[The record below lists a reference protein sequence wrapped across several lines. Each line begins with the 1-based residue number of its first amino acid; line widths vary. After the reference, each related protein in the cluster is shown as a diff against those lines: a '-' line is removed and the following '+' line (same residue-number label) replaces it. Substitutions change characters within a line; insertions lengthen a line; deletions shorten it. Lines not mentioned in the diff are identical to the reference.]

1 MRSQRRLGSAARH
14 TGSST
19 LALLVLATAL
29 VLPTVPAAAVP
40 DETFADDFSPAG
52 WGGSDG
58 SLPWADPWN
67 EVGEFDGI
75 DSGSIRIG
83 NEPHCATDPCLLLGR
98 DPGPSASA
106 TREADLSAFATA
118 QLTFDYE
125 IHTHPGNAGSVS
137 LWINADGGA
146 TWAHLASW
154 QLDTDEIGSAD
165 IDITNHM
172 GPRTTIRFTIYD
184 NTDDS
189 HMNVDNVEIGV
200 QYWILQPTPTSE
212 DLWAVQFPVDDQVG
226 YAGGGN
232 GLILKTSD
240 GGETWGEQ
248 TTPASSTIRGIDFP
262 VDATTGYAVGSS
274 DTVMKTTNGVDW
286 VMQTTP
292 TNVTLEGV
300 DFVDNATGFAVGDG
314 GTILKTTDGG
324 TTWIDKPSGTSE
336 NLRGVSFPVDAQTG
350 YAVGTSGTILKTT
363 DGGDSWQGQS
373 SGTSRSL
380 NAVHFPVD
388 TSVGY
393 VAANS
398 GELLKTDNGGSSWT
412 LSTPGGDDL
421 RALHFPQDAQHG
433 HVAADNG
440 NVLATESSGSSWDT
454 EPVPTSLDLLDIW
467 FTDLTHGWVVG
478 RSGLIYKTGAGTPSP
493 PSPPPPQ
500 IVVSEFTTRNE
511 EFIELYNAGS
521 TAVDIDGFLLEIDGE
536 PDITVDQGGGPIL
549 LPPGGHYLLVQQG
562 AALTASADQ
571 IFPFPGGLQ
580 SDIGFRLRDGGG
592 ALLDEV
598 GAGTTT
604 WGEGSG
610 LPAMTAGPIQSYE
623 RLNTLGL
630 GNCVDTDDNIDDFV
644 HNYGDNNPQNMS
656 DPAIPCGTPAPAD
669 HVVISEFR
677 PWGPAG
683 DDDEF
688 VELFNPTS
696 SPVDIS
702 GWVFHI
708 TEPGLF
714 RDYHVVPGGTVLD
727 PGEHYLLSDDDGPA
741 PNDAQPYDVATN
753 YGTAYGDVVLKND
766 VGTIVDVLGY
776 GSDNGQ
782 MWEGTALPSYAGD
795 ADDRSYVRRNG
806 GYTDTDDN
814 LSDFV
819 FSFAATP
826 ERSDLDPTQPATF
839 YAVAGDGGGG
849 GGDDLATIVNP
860 IDPDPSSNETSIGI
874 GTGTSGIRAAAWQPS
889 TGTLYA
895 VDGGQLGIIDTVTG
909 AFTPRPSAIGNGDGI
924 QGDLLMDDVVG
935 LAFHPQTG
943 ELYAAQRRPLFT
955 QPGVLFVIDP
965 VSGSIIPGVFG
976 GDDYVQIQPNGSN
989 WQVTDLAFD
998 PATSDLY
1005 AIHNS
1010 EFLNTFA
1017 LSAVDPASGASSGI
1031 GSVPAD
1037 LSSLDFDADGRLW
1050 STTSSGSAPEQLHE
1064 LDKSTGASLGSVD
1077 LDNGF
1082 DYEALAI
1089 PSTPPPNEPPVFDQD
1104 LLDRTDAEGTL
1115 IAIAATATD
1124 PNPSD
1129 NLTYSATGLPEGVA
1143 IDSVTGDIGGAL
1155 GPNST
1160 GVYSITVT
1168 VTDDGTPSLQDTDVF
1183 TWTVTPG
1190 EVTYL
1195 VANSGGA
1202 NGGNDLLTAVD
1213 LTDPDLN
1220 TNEVD
1225 IGTGTGT
1232 WNIEAIALQPGTNT
1246 LFAVED
1252 DQLGTVDLT
1261 TGVYSPR
1268 PSIAGAGNGP
1278 VGLIAFDNIEGLA
1291 FDPFT
1296 GDLYGTHRQGDW
1308 EEDLL
1313 FRIDPISGAH
1323 VPGAFAGDDYVP
1335 IERQG
1340 GYYHAADIAFDPTTS
1355 QLFLVHWDLA
1365 GDWSLA
1371 TLDPA
1376 TGATVTLGATPHYI
1390 MSLAFDEA
1398 GRLYTSTETGG
1409 TERIYELSK
1418 FDGSWLGG
1426 IDIDNGEYYEAM
1438 AIAFPVN
1445 PNQAP
1450 VFDQNLLGR
1459 TDPEGSTISL
1469 SAAATDPD
1477 GHNVGYTATGLP
1489 PGLSID
1495 PASGLITGTI
1505 DFDASGVHAVE
1516 ITATDDGI
1524 PNLSAIDTFTW
1535 TVSELNRP
1543 PVFDQDLLDRTDP
1556 EGTVISLSASATD
1569 PDADDTLTYGAS
1581 GLPPGLSIDPGSG
1594 LISGTIDYTAAAG
1607 SPYAVTVTATD
1618 DGAPP
1623 ESAIPDTFSWT
1634 VDNTNRPP
1642 VIVNPGPQTTPEL
1655 ALFSIVIT
1663 ASDPDGTTPS
1673 FTDSGTLPAWA
1684 VLTDNLDGTATIAG
1698 TPGGGDSGTTTV
1710 TVTASDGDMT
1720 DDAVFD
1726 LTVTNTNVAPTI
1738 TNPNNQFGNEGSPFS
1753 VVLTASDP
1761 DGTTVSFTDSGTLP
1775 GWATLTDNGDDTAT
1789 ISGTPGYAD
1798 AGATTVTITAS
1809 DGDLSDDAV
1818 FFISIADT
1826 NRAPVVDPIADQSVA
1841 ENDPFTLVVTA
1852 SDPDGTI
1859 PALTASG
1866 LPGWASF
1873 VDNGDG
1879 TGTITG
1885 TPGFGDAAVSAVTI
1899 TASDGSLPGS
1909 EAFALTVTEVNRPP
1923 TVDPVA
1929 DQFVAEGAAL
1939 IPVVV
1944 SASDPDGTIPSLAA
1958 IGLPAWA
1965 SFVDNGDGTG
1975 TITGTP
1981 GYSDAGVST
1990 VTIEAEDGGIPN
2002 LSASTS
2008 FDLTV
2013 TNVNRPPV
2021 VNPIADQSVA
2031 EGDPFSFTATA
2042 SDPDGTIP
2050 SLSASGLP
2058 GWAVFVDHGDGTG
2071 AISGTPG
2078 YSDAAVSTITVTA
2091 SDGPL
2096 SDSKQFD
2103 LTVTDTN
2110 RHPVFENDLLDRA
2123 DLEGTVVALS
2133 AAATDPDLDALTY
2146 SATGLPTGLSIEPGS
2161 GLISGIIAISAADG
2175 SPYAVE
2181 ITVTDDGMPNKTAT
2195 DTFFWTVTDVNQP
2208 PAFDHSLLDRT
2219 DPEHTVISLS
2229 AAASDPDND
2238 ILTYVATG
2246 LPPGLSID
2254 PDSGLIT
2261 GTIAATAAAAS
2272 PYAVEI
2278 TVTDSGIPTLA
2289 DTDTFT
2295 WTITDV
2301 NRAPVLEWIPD
2312 QLGDEETLITFT
2324 ASATDPD
2331 LDGVVYSISGA
2342 PAGAVIDPETGVFS
2356 WTPGEEHGVGS
2367 YAVTV
2372 TATDDGVIPM
2382 SHSKTVTI
2390 NVAEVNQ
2397 RPKIEPIDDQVSG
2410 EGQSVTLAVV
2420 AIDPDLPAN
2429 DLEFSATGLPPG
2441 LSIEPA
2447 TGVISGTV
2455 EGSTAGQYEVRV
2467 SVTDNA
2473 APPLLAIAK
2482 FDWIVTDSNQPPEL
2496 KPVSPIAGD
2505 EATLISFTAVATD
2518 PDGDN
2523 LSFSLTGAPPGAAI
2537 DSSTGRFNW
2546 TPTEDQGPGF
2556 YSFTLMA
2563 SDDGTPQLAASRTVT
2578 VDVREVNAA
2587 PTITP
2592 LTDQSTIEGQP
2603 VVLAV
2608 QATDPDL
2615 PANGLTFAAVGLPAG
2630 LQLDPV
2636 SGLITGT
2643 PGADAAGSYE
2653 VTVTVTD
2660 DGSPQLEAA
2669 TTFAW
2674 EVVDNGIEELPND
2687 PPTISP
2693 IDDQYSDEQ
2702 ETISLQITAN
2712 DAEPITYSATGLPPG
2727 LVLDT
2732 RVGVIYGVIAVGSV
2746 GSHEVT
2752 ITAADSTDPSLRSS
2766 TEFVWIVTDVAAAQQ
2781 KEDIFEA
2788 IGAFEAPADNEPTE
2802 EEQIVRRS
2810 LVLMGSAAAAT
2821 TESLRWPL
2829 ALLLALLVG
2838 FATLGRVG
2846 LYPLLWRGERHSGVL
2861 TLLDSEFGFGLIDP
2875 DEGGEPVFVH
2885 VNSFPRRQRPH
2896 LAVGMRVR
2904 FRLLASD
2911 NRSSAWGA
2919 NLEYSYD

>member
-766 VGTIVDVLGY
+766 IGTIVDVLGY

-976 GDDYVQIQPNGSN
+976 GDDYVQIEPSGSN

-1064 LDKSTGASLGSVD
+1064 LDKTSGASLSSID
-1077 LDNGF
+1077 LDNGSNYESLAIQKPAPGPNNPPVF
-1082 DYEALAI
+1082 NQDLLDRTDPEGTFIDIDSPATDPDAGDSLTYGAVGLPDGINIDPDSGNITGVLAADSSGTYVVAVTVTDDGVPAMVDTDNFTWTVTEGEATYLVSAEGGGPGGNEAQLSVVDRADSDPATNEVTIGDTIGRTNAEGLAFQPGTNVLFASHGEQLGTIDVTTGVFTSLPETAGVGNGSDGPEAFDNIEALSFDPATGNFYASHRPGNGSVQSMLLQVDPSTGAHVPGAFDGDDYIEVQRQGQHYQVPGMAHDPTDGTLYVIHWDNIGGDNWDLATVDPTTGATTTIGAIPDDVTGLSFSGNGELFAITDEPTGGTLYGINKTNGAVTSTITVDNTHDYEAIAVAI
-1089 PSTPPPNEPPVFDQD
+1089 PPQPNLPPVFDQD
-1104 LLDRTDAEGTL
+1104 LLDRTDPEGTL
-1115 IAIAATATD
+1115 INIDVAATD
-1124 PNPSD
+1124 PNLADTLSY
-1129 NLTYSATGLPEGVA
+1129 NATGLPEGLT
-1143 IDSVTGDIGGAL
+1143 IDPVTGTISGAL
-1155 GPNST
+1155 GPNSA
-1160 GVYSITVT
+1160 GVYSVTLT
-1168 VTDDGTPSLQDTDVF
+1168 VTDNGTPNLQDTDIF

-1190 EVTYL
+1190 EVAYL
-1195 VANSGGA
+1195 VANNGGA

-1225 IGTGTGT
+1225 IGIGTGT
-1232 WNIEAIALQPGTNT
+1232 WNIEAIALQPGSNV
-1246 LFAVED
+1246 LFAVEG
-1252 DQLGTVDLT
+1252 DQLGTIDVT
-1261 TGVYSPR
+1261 TGVFTPK
-1268 PSIAGAGNGP
+1268 PSIAGAGNGAA
-1278 VGLIAFDNIEGLA
+1278 GLIAFDNIEGLS

-1296 GDLYGTHRQGDW
+1296 GDLYGTQRQGDW

-1313 FRIDPISGAH
+1313 FLIDPISGAH

-1335 IERQG
+1335 IESQG
-1340 GYYHAADIAFDPTTS
+1340 IYYHAADIAFDPTTG
-1355 QLFLVHWDLA
+1355 QLFLVHWDLG

-1418 FDGSWLGG
+1418 LDGSWIGG

-1438 AIAFPVN
+1438 AIAFPAD
-1445 PNQAP
+1445 PNRPP
-1450 VFDQNLLGR
+1450 VFNQNLLDQ
-1459 TDPEGSTISL
+1459 TDPEGSPISL

-1477 GHNVGYTATGLP
+1477 GHDVSYAAVGLP

-1495 PASGLITGTI
+1495 ADSGLISGTI
-1505 DFDASGVHAVE
+1505 DFSATGTYAVE

-1524 PNLSAIDTFTW
+1524 PNLSDLDTFTW
-1535 TVSELNRP
+1535 LVTELNRP
-1543 PVFDQDLLDRTDP
+1543 PVFDQDLLDRTDA
-1556 EGTVISLSASATD
+1556 EGATISLAASATD
-1569 PDADDTLTYGAS
+1569 PDADDTVTYGAT
-1581 GLPPGLSIDPGSG
+1581 GLPSGLSIDPGSG
-1594 LISGTIDYTAAAG
+1594 LISGTIDYTAATG
-1607 SPYAVTVTATD
+1607 SPYGVTITATD

-1623 ESAIPDTFSWT
+1623 ESAVPDTFVWT

-1642 VIVNPGPQTTPEL
+1642 TIVNPGPQTTPEF
-1655 ALFSIVIT
+1655 ALFSIVVA
-1663 ASDPDGTTPS
+1663 ASDPDGTIPT

-1684 VLTDNLDGTATIAG
+1684 VLTDNLDGTATITG

-1710 TVTASDGDMT
+1710 TVTASDGDLT

-1726 LTVTNTNVAPTI
+1726 LTVTNTNVAPII
-1738 TNPNNQFGNEGSPFS
+1738 TNP
-1753 VVLTASDP
+1753 
-1761 DGTTVSFTDSGTLP
+1761 
-1775 GWATLTDNGDDTAT
+1775 
-1789 ISGTPGYAD
+1789 
-1798 AGATTVTITAS
+1798 
-1809 DGDLSDDAV
+1809 
-1818 FFISIADT
+1818 
-1826 NRAPVVDPIADQSVA
+1826 
-1841 ENDPFTLVVTA
+1841 
-1852 SDPDGTI
+1852 
-1859 PALTASG
+1859 
-1866 LPGWASF
+1866 
-1873 VDNGDG
+1873 
-1879 TGTITG
+1879 
-1885 TPGFGDAAVSAVTI
+1885 
-1899 TASDGSLPGS
+1899 
-1909 EAFALTVTEVNRPP
+1909 
-1923 TVDPVA
+1923 
-1929 DQFVAEGAAL
+1929 
-1939 IPVVV
+1939 
-1944 SASDPDGTIPSLAA
+1944 
-1958 IGLPAWA
+1958 
-1965 SFVDNGDGTG
+1965 
-1975 TITGTP
+1975 
-1981 GYSDAGVST
+1981 
-1990 VTIEAEDGGIPN
+1990 
-2002 LSASTS
+2002 
-2008 FDLTV
+2008 
-2013 TNVNRPPV
+2013 
-2021 VNPIADQSVA
+2021 
-2031 EGDPFSFTATA
+2031 
-2042 SDPDGTIP
+2042 
-2050 SLSASGLP
+2050 
-2058 GWAVFVDHGDGTG
+2058 
-2071 AISGTPG
+2071 
-2078 YSDAAVSTITVTA
+2078 
-2091 SDGPL
+2091 
-2096 SDSKQFD
+2096 
-2103 LTVTDTN
+2103 
-2110 RHPVFENDLLDRA
+2110 
-2123 DLEGTVVALS
+2123 
-2133 AAATDPDLDALTY
+2133 
-2146 SATGLPTGLSIEPGS
+2146 
-2161 GLISGIIAISAADG
+2161 
-2175 SPYAVE
+2175 
-2181 ITVTDDGMPNKTAT
+2181 
-2195 DTFFWTVTDVNQP
+2195 
-2208 PAFDHSLLDRT
+2208 
-2219 DPEHTVISLS
+2219 
-2229 AAASDPDND
+2229 
-2238 ILTYVATG
+2238 
-2246 LPPGLSID
+2246 
-2254 PDSGLIT
+2254 
-2261 GTIAATAAAAS
+2261 
-2272 PYAVEI
+2272 
-2278 TVTDSGIPTLA
+2278 
-2289 DTDTFT
+2289 
-2295 WTITDV
+2295 
-2301 NRAPVLEWIPD
+2301 
-2312 QLGDEETLITFT
+2312 
-2324 ASATDPD
+2324 
-2331 LDGVVYSISGA
+2331 
-2342 PAGAVIDPETGVFS
+2342 
-2356 WTPGEEHGVGS
+2356 
-2367 YAVTV
+2367 
-2372 TATDDGVIPM
+2372 
-2382 SHSKTVTI
+2382 
-2390 NVAEVNQ
+2390 
-2397 RPKIEPIDDQVSG
+2397 
-2410 EGQSVTLAVV
+2410 
-2420 AIDPDLPAN
+2420 
-2429 DLEFSATGLPPG
+2429 
-2441 LSIEPA
+2441 
-2447 TGVISGTV
+2447 
-2455 EGSTAGQYEVRV
+2455 
-2467 SVTDNA
+2467 
-2473 APPLLAIAK
+2473 
-2482 FDWIVTDSNQPPEL
+2482 
-2496 KPVSPIAGD
+2496 
-2505 EATLISFTAVATD
+2505 
-2518 PDGDN
+2518 
-2523 LSFSLTGAPPGAAI
+2523 
-2537 DSSTGRFNW
+2537 
-2546 TPTEDQGPGF
+2546 
-2556 YSFTLMA
+2556 
-2563 SDDGTPQLAASRTVT
+2563 
-2578 VDVREVNAA
+2578 
-2587 PTITP
+2587 
-2592 LTDQSTIEGQP
+2592 
-2603 VVLAV
+2603 
-2608 QATDPDL
+2608 
-2615 PANGLTFAAVGLPAG
+2615 
-2630 LQLDPV
+2630 
-2636 SGLITGT
+2636 
-2643 PGADAAGSYE
+2643 
-2653 VTVTVTD
+2653 
-2660 DGSPQLEAA
+2660 
-2669 TTFAW
+2669 
-2674 EVVDNGIEELPND
+2674 
-2687 PPTISP
+2687 
-2693 IDDQYSDEQ
+2693 
-2702 ETISLQITAN
+2702 
-2712 DAEPITYSATGLPPG
+2712 
-2727 LVLDT
+2727 
-2732 RVGVIYGVIAVGSV
+2732 
-2746 GSHEVT
+2746 
-2752 ITAADSTDPSLRSS
+2752 
-2766 TEFVWIVTDVAAAQQ
+2766 
-2781 KEDIFEA
+2781 
-2788 IGAFEAPADNEPTE
+2788 
-2802 EEQIVRRS
+2802 
-2810 LVLMGSAAAAT
+2810 
-2821 TESLRWPL
+2821 
-2829 ALLLALLVG
+2829 
-2838 FATLGRVG
+2838 
-2846 LYPLLWRGERHSGVL
+2846 
-2861 TLLDSEFGFGLIDP
+2861 
-2875 DEGGEPVFVH
+2875 
-2885 VNSFPRRQRPH
+2885 
-2896 LAVGMRVR
+2896 
-2904 FRLLASD
+2904 
-2911 NRSSAWGA
+2911 
-2919 NLEYSYD
+2919 

>member
-1 MRSQRRLGSAARH
+1 MPADVPNPARLWRRRLHIAFVVAVVATTCALIGTAPEVQAAIETYGDDFATYDYAGSTGTQPWASDWSEDEGDGPTAGAAR
-14 TGSST
+14 
-19 LALLVLATAL
+19 VR
-29 VLPTVPAAAVP
+29 
-40 DETFADDFSPAG
+40 D
-52 WGGSDG
+52 
-58 SLPWADPWN
+58 
-67 EVGEFDGI
+67 
-75 DSGSIRIG
+75 
-83 NEPHCATDPCLLLGR
+83 EPHCATNPCLVIGR
-98 DPGPSASA
+98 GGPDLV
-106 TREADLSAFATA
+106 TVERGVDLSGAAAA
-118 QLTFDYE
+118 QITFDYKVHVHGVGE
-125 IHTHPGNAGSVS
+125 GEVQFRASGDGGGNWDTLATYDLSFDTATEVESISLNDYLTGNA
-137 LWINADGGA
+137 
-146 TWAHLASW
+146 
-154 QLDTDEIGSAD
+154 
-165 IDITNHM
+165 
-172 GPRTTIRFTIYD
+172 RIRFELV
-184 NTDDS
+184 NGEDDS
-189 HMNVDNVEIGV
+189 HLNVDN
-200 QYWILQPTPTSE
+200 L
-212 DLWAVQFPVDDQVG
+212 
-226 YAGGGN
+226 
-232 GLILKTSD
+232 LITAD
-240 GGETWGEQ
+240 
-248 TTPASSTIRGIDFP
+248 TTPPADIVFSEIDHRGD
-262 VDATTGYAVGSS
+262 
-274 DTVMKTTNGVDW
+274 
-286 VMQTTP
+286 
-292 TNVTLEGV
+292 
-300 DFVDNATGFAVGDG
+300 
-314 GTILKTTDGG
+314 
-324 TTWIDKPSGTSE
+324 
-336 NLRGVSFPVDAQTG
+336 
-350 YAVGTSGTILKTT
+350 
-363 DGGDSWQGQS
+363 
-373 SGTSRSL
+373 
-380 NAVHFPVD
+380 
-388 TSVGY
+388 
-393 VAANS
+393 
-398 GELLKTDNGGSSWT
+398 
-412 LSTPGGDDL
+412 
-421 RALHFPQDAQHG
+421 
-433 HVAADNG
+433 
-440 NVLATESSGSSWDT
+440 
-454 EPVPTSLDLLDIW
+454 
-467 FTDLTHGWVVG
+467 
-478 RSGLIYKTGAGTPSP
+478 
-493 PSPPPPQ
+493 
-500 IVVSEFTTRNE
+500 EF
-511 EFIELYNAGS
+511 FELYNAGS
-521 TAVDIDGFLLEIDGE
+521 VPVDINGYLVRLSDGVTNVTI
-536 PDITVDQGGGPIL
+536 DQGGGPVIMV
-549 LPPGGHYLLVQQG
+549 PGAHYLVT
-562 AALTASADQ
+562 TAGTGLDGVADQ
-571 IFPFPGGLQ
+571 TMPDGLT
-580 SDIGFRLRDGGG
+580 SDTGFRVFDTFGRLLDTVGLGTSSHNEGG
-592 ALLDEV
+592 ATLPSMP
-598 GAGTTT
+598 
-604 WGEGSG
+604 SG
-610 LPAMTAGPIQSYE
+610 GITQSYE
-623 RLNTLGL
+623 RLNTGGL
-630 GNCVDTDDNIDDFV
+630 GNCTDTDDNRADFV
-644 HNYGDNNPQNMS
+644 HNFGFNNPQSMA
-656 DPAIPCGTPAPAD
+656 DPPVPCGSPVAAD

-677 PWGPAG
+677 PRGPNG
-683 DDDEF
+683 VDDEF
-688 VELFNPTS
+688 VEIFNPTGAA
-696 SPVDIS
+696 VDIG

-708 TEPGLF
+708 TEPGLY
-714 RDYHVVPGGTVLD
+714 RDYHTVPLGTTLE
-727 PGEHYLLSDDDGPA
+727 PGEHYLLSDEDGPTPADWQPWDVSTDYA
-741 PNDAQPYDVATN
+741 PSW
-753 YGTAYGDVVLKND
+753 GDVVLKD
-766 VGTIVDVLGY
+766 EVGTIIDVLGY
-776 GSDNGQ
+776 GSTSNGQ
-782 MWEGTALPSYAGD
+782 LYETDALPSYDGGTA
-795 ADDRSYVRRNG
+795 DRSFVRRNG
-806 GYTDTDDN
+806 GYTDTDNNVD
-814 LSDFV
+814 DFV
-819 FSFAATP
+819 YSFVATP
-826 ERSDLDPTQPATF
+826 EPGDLDPTDPPTF
-839 YAVAGDGGGG
+839 YTVAGGGG
-849 GGDDLATIVNP
+849 AGAGDDLATIVDP
-860 IDPDPSSNETSIGI
+860 IDPDPSTNETSLGT

-889 TGTLYA
+889 TSTLYA
-895 VDGGQLGIIDTVTG
+895 VEGGQLGTVDTATG
-909 AFTPRPSAIGNGDGI
+909 VFTPRPSAIGNGDGS
-924 QGDLLMDDVVG
+924 QGSILMDDIVA
-935 LAFHPQTG
+935 LAFDTATG
-943 ELYAAQRRPLFT
+943 DLYAAQRRHFGSPA
-955 QPGVLFVIDP
+955 VLMMIDP
-965 VSGSIIPGVFG
+965 SSGAIRGSMFG
-976 GDDYVQIQPNGSN
+976 GDDYVRIEPSGLNY
-989 WQVTDLAFD
+989 QVSGMAFD
-998 PATSDLY
+998 PTTDQAYVVHL
-1005 AIHNS
+1005 S
-1010 EFLNTFA
+1010 ETFNTFS
-1017 LSAVDPASGASSGI
+1017 LSSLNPTNGDTVGI
-1031 GSVPAD
+1031 GAVPND
-1037 LSSLDFDADGRLW
+1037 MRSLDFDSDGRAW
-1050 STTSSGSAPEQLHE
+1050 ATTATGSAPEQLHE
-1064 LDKSTGASLGSVD
+1064 LDKTTGATLGSID

-1089 PSTPPPNEPPVFDQD
+1089 PNTPPPNEAPVFAQD
-1104 LLDRTDAEGTL
+1104 LLDRTDSEGTL
-1115 IAIAATATD
+1115 ISILASATD

-1129 NLTYSATGLPEGVA
+1129 ALTYSAVGLPEGLS
-1143 IDSVTGDIGGAL
+1143 IDPTSGTIGGAL
-1155 GPNST
+1155 GPNSAGT
-1160 GVYSITVT
+1160 YAVT
-1168 VTDDGTPSLQDTDVF
+1168 LSVTDDGTPNLSDVDTF

-1190 EVTYL
+1190 QVTYL
-1195 VANSGGA
+1195 VANTGGA

-1213 LTDPDLN
+1213 LTDPDPG
-1220 TNEVD
+1220 TNEVS

-1252 DQLGTVDLT
+1252 DQLGTIDVT
-1261 TGVYSPR
+1261 TGVFTPR

-1278 VGLIAFDNIEGLA
+1278 AGLIAFDNIEGLS

-1296 GDLYGTHRQGDW
+1296 GALYGTQRRGNW

-1313 FRIDPISGAH
+1313 FLLDPVTGAH
-1323 VPGAFAGDDYVP
+1323 VPAAFGGDDYVL
-1335 IERQG
+1335 IESQG
-1340 GYYHAADIAFDPTTS
+1340 IYYHSADIAFDPVDG
-1355 QLFLVHWDLA
+1355 QLYVVHWDI
-1365 GDWSLA
+1365 GGNWSLA

-1376 TGATVTLGATPHYI
+1376 TGATVTLGVVPDDIA
-1390 MSLAFDEA
+1390 SLAFDEA
-1398 GRLYTSTETGG
+1398 GRLFTSTDTGG
-1409 TERIYELSK
+1409 TERVHELAK

-1426 IDIDNGEYYEAM
+1426 IDIDNGENYEAM
-1438 AIAFPVN
+1438 AIAFPVD
-1445 PNQAP
+1445 PNRPP
-1450 VFDQNLLGR
+1450 VFNQDLQDR
-1459 TDPEGSTISL
+1459 TDPEGATILL

-1477 GHNVGYTATGLP
+1477 GHGIGYTATGLP
-1489 PGLSID
+1489 LGLSID
-1495 PASGLITGTI
+1495 PGSGLISGTI
-1505 DFDASGVHAVE
+1505 DFAAAGTYPVE
-1516 ITATDDGI
+1516 ITVTDDGI
-1524 PNLSAIDTFTW
+1524 PNLGATDTFTW

-1543 PVFDQDLLDRTDP
+1543 PVFDQDLLDRTDA
-1556 EGTVISLSASATD
+1556 EGAVISLSAAATD
-1569 PDADDTLTYGAS
+1569 PDAGDSIVYGAT
-1581 GLPPGLSIDPGSG
+1581 GLPPGLSIDPGAG
-1594 LISGTIDYTAAAG
+1594 LISGTIGYTAAAA
-1607 SPYAVTVTATD
+1607 SPYAVTITATD
-1618 DGAPP
+1618 DGSPP
-1623 ESAIPDTFSWT
+1623 ESAVPDTFTWT

-1642 VIVNPGPQTTPEL
+1642 SIVNPGPQTTPEL
-1655 ALFSIVIT
+1655 APFSIVIT
-1663 ASDPDGTTPS
+1663 GSDPDGTTPS

-1710 TVTASDGDMT
+1710 TVTASDGDLT
-1720 DDAVFD
+1720 DDAAFD

-1939 IPVVV
+1939 VPIVV

-2110 RHPVFENDLLDRA
+2110 RHPVFDTDLLDRA

-2420 AIDPDLPAN
+2420 VIDPDLPAN

-2523 LSFSLTGAPPGAAI
+2523 LSFSLTGAPPGASI

-2546 TPTEDQGPGF
+2546 TPTEEQGPGF

-2587 PTITP
+2587 PTVTP
-2592 LTDQSTIEGQP
+2592 LTDQSSIEGQP
-2603 VVLAV
+2603 VVLVV
-2608 QATDPDL
+2608 QATDPDV
-2615 PANGLTFAAVGLPAG
+2615 PANGLTYAATGLPAG

-2636 SGLITGT
+2636 SGLIT
-2643 PGADAAGSYE
+2643 
-2653 VTVTVTD
+2653 
-2660 DGSPQLEAA
+2660 
-2669 TTFAW
+2669 
-2674 EVVDNGIEELPND
+2674 
-2687 PPTISP
+2687 
-2693 IDDQYSDEQ
+2693 
-2702 ETISLQITAN
+2702 
-2712 DAEPITYSATGLPPG
+2712 
-2727 LVLDT
+2727 
-2732 RVGVIYGVIAVGSV
+2732 
-2746 GSHEVT
+2746 
-2752 ITAADSTDPSLRSS
+2752 
-2766 TEFVWIVTDVAAAQQ
+2766 
-2781 KEDIFEA
+2781 
-2788 IGAFEAPADNEPTE
+2788 
-2802 EEQIVRRS
+2802 
-2810 LVLMGSAAAAT
+2810 
-2821 TESLRWPL
+2821 
-2829 ALLLALLVG
+2829 
-2838 FATLGRVG
+2838 
-2846 LYPLLWRGERHSGVL
+2846 
-2861 TLLDSEFGFGLIDP
+2861 
-2875 DEGGEPVFVH
+2875 
-2885 VNSFPRRQRPH
+2885 
-2896 LAVGMRVR
+2896 
-2904 FRLLASD
+2904 
-2911 NRSSAWGA
+2911 
-2919 NLEYSYD
+2919 